1 MCALGFVP
9 IKMVMAELVTSFNYC
24 QSIILIPVSNGQHPT
39 GLMRVT

>member
-9 IKMVMAELVTSFNYC
+9 IKMVMAELVTYFNYC
-24 QSIILIPVSNGQHPT
+24 QSKILIPVTNGHHPT